1 MFVPRD
7 SISKY
12 NGTHSVLEVI
22 NLHYDHVIFTA
33 IIMSHGDNG
42 GHGIDLLPSP
52 VSAEAFHV
60 SFYERNVTALLSSS
74 KGAVSVKRSCVV

>member
-1 MFVPRD
+1 MFVPHD

-12 NGTHSVLEVI
+12 NGTHSLLRVI
-22 NLHYDHVIFTA
+22 NLHYGDVIFTA

-52 VSAEAFHV
+52 VSPEAFHV
-60 SFYERNVTALLSSS
+60 CFYERNVRALLSSS
-74 KGAVSVKRSCVV
+74 EGTVSVKRIV